1 MNSME
6 LKDRI
11 RNISKERNV
20 DFNTLLRLY
29 MYDRFIERLSVSKYK
44 NNFVLKG
51 GFYLSTLL
59 GVEQRTT
66 MDIDIAF
73 KDASFTRDAIVEM
86 INNIISI
93 DINDSVI
100 INYLGINEIRDEDDY
115 GGFRVDLEAHLENV
129 KERFHVDVATGDPI
143 TPSEI
148 SYNYKPLLTDRQID
162 VYAYTIETVLAEK
175 METILSRVEANS
187 RMRDFY
193 DIYLIYTKEFNIIRI
208 DILKEAINKTLK
220 KRNFDKNIEAT
231 LKINDVSEILRAR
244 WNAYRRNNKYAKD
257 IEYSEIIQCIKNL
270 LKKYIFRL
278 I

>member
-66 MDIDIAF
+66 MDIDVAF
-73 KDASFTRDAIVEM
+73 KNALFTKDVIVEM

-143 TPSEI
+143 TPSVI

-162 VYAYTIETVLAEK
+162 VYAYTIETVIAEK
-175 METILSRVEANS
+175 IETILTRVEANG

-193 DIYLIYTKEFNIIRI
+193 DIYLIYTKEQESIKI
-208 DILKEAINKTLK
+208 DILKKAIERTFK
-220 KRNFDKNIEAT
+220 KRNYNKPVLDT
-231 LKINDVSEILRAR
+231 LKIIENSEVLKIR
-244 WNAYRRNNKYAKD
+244 WNSYRNKYSYAKT
-257 IEYSEIIQCIKNL
+257 IEYTEIIKCINELFTKL
-270 LKKYIFRL
+270 RGI
-278 I
+278 